1 MPSWRDFPSFD
12 LPRPRHA
19 PQAEQFDLF
28 GQDGRQNRRPF
39 PPDPGSTERA
49 VALRT
54 ILSRL
59 LDLREKMAAG
69 LR

>member
-1 MPSWRDFPSFD
+1 MPSWRDFPSIH

-19 PQAEQFDLF
+19 PESEQFDLF

-39 PPDPGSTERA
+39 PPDPVASERA
-49 VALRT
+49 EALRT

-59 LDLREKMAAG
+59 MDLREKMAAG

>member
-1 MPSWRDFPSFD
+1 MPSWREFPSIH
-12 LPRPRHA
+12 LPHRRRA
-19 PQAEQFDLF
+19 PESEQFDLF

-39 PPDPGSTERA
+39 PPDPVQVERTE
-49 VALRT
+49 ALRA

-59 LDLREKMAAG
+59 VDLRKKMAAG